1 MTQITLWEVIKKFCA
16 LNSRPKKY
24 FKCFEVGHQNF
35 VHSHLITKLHS
46 SILVFCFFWN
56 IFYHLSRL
64 MCNLSLTCLLCS
76 LWSWGSI
83 WTACFWTCAT
93 ILRWVEFHCA
103 RCWTS
108 AANTLGTPLATPP
121 SPTSENWSDWYWE
134 AYPRYVPHFFD
145 VEQLE
150 HSEIFSLFLPHR
162 FIPGNEGWNNSYVI
176 SFFFFFPAVCI
187 LSCFSTPVLCFILFF
202 LLPISF
208 FSSAGRPAD
217 GQGVSSRAQ

>member
-1 MTQITLWEVIKKFCA
+1 
-16 LNSRPKKY
+16 
-24 FKCFEVGHQNF
+24 
-35 VHSHLITKLHS
+35 
-46 SILVFCFFWN
+46 
-56 IFYHLSRL
+56 

-93 ILRWVEFHCA
+93 MLRWVEFRCA

-108 AANTLGTPLATPP
+108 AANTLGTPLATLP

-150 HSEIFSLFLPHR
+150 HSEIFSLFLPYH
-162 FIPGNEGWNNSYVI
+162 FIPGNEGWNNSYVF
-176 SFFFFFPAVCI
+176 SCFFFPCCLHSV
-187 LSCFSTPVLCFILFF
+187 LFFTPVLCFSCCLSHSFPQLDG
-202 LLPISF
+202 LLTDRESLPERSKEIRERLRGKGLPSGKMSSFDQISKY
-208 FSSAGRPAD
+208 SSGWKTTCRLL
-217 GQGVSSRAQ
+217 

>member
-1 MTQITLWEVIKKFCA
+1 
-16 LNSRPKKY
+16 
-24 FKCFEVGHQNF
+24 
-35 VHSHLITKLHS
+35 
-46 SILVFCFFWN
+46 
-56 IFYHLSRL
+56 

-93 ILRWVEFHCA
+93 MLRWVEFRCA

-108 AANTLGTPLATPP
+108 AANTLGTPLVIPP

-150 HSEIFSLFLPHR
+150 HSEIFSFFCPTTSFQAMRDKITVMLL
-162 FIPGNEGWNNSYVI
+162 V
-176 SFFFFFPAVCI
+176 FFFFFSAVCI
-187 LSCFSTPVLCFILFF
+187 LSCFSPLFF
-202 LLPISF
+202 VFFYFSCCLSHSFPQLDGLLTDRESLPERSKEIRERLRGKGLPSGKMSSFDQISKY
-208 FSSAGRPAD
+208 SSGWKTTCRLL
-217 GQGVSSRAQ
+217 